1 MLAVSLLTCQVTSNM
16 MINMPQVLVQQA
28 IRAPHSNVSM
38 LFVPSQNRARMSF
51 HSRVGRAVLMHGF
64 NMQGQDDND
73 ATLLP
78 LRDVHAINSRIE
90 FGSVPISPV
99 EVCNNAH
106 ISIVSDQ
113 T

>member
-1 MLAVSLLTCQVTSNM
+1 MQILWD
-16 MINMPQVLVQQA
+16 
-28 IRAPHSNVSM
+28 
-38 LFVPSQNRARMSF
+38 FE
-51 HSRVGRAVLMHGF
+51 
-64 NMQGQDDND
+64 MQGQDDND

-99 EVCNNAH
+99 EVCN
-106 ISIVSDQ
+106 IPESLSSQ